1 LREEHGVRMF
11 ENRVLRRIFGPKK
24 DELTG
29 EKRKLHNEELYDLYR
44 SPNFI
49 WIIKTRRMRWAGHV
63 ACIEGKKGE
72 YRGNLR
78 ERDHLEDLG
87 LDVEDNIKKLDRLR
101 MDCIVLVQDRD
112 RLVGVD
118 ESGNENSVPIK

>member
-1 LREEHGVRMF
+1 MF

>member
-1 LREEHGVRMF
+1 MREEHGVRMF